1 MNCALLFNSFVVS
14 IWCKKKNENRT
25 VGIITF
31 FTCDVLIADQGELW
45 ESEGVHRVSD
55 VQDAGQPGK
64 YM

>member
-1 MNCALLFNSFVVS
+1 MHCYLIHLLFQFGV
-14 IWCKKKNENRT
+14 KKIENRT
-25 VGIITF
+25 VGIITSLH
-31 FTCDVLIADQGELW
+31 VLIADQGELW